1 MTADRQADYRRAL
14 ESTYGSVLT
23 RALPGPVHAC
33 ATCRGAAGNDY
44 KFCPACNGRYG
55 QGKTPRLGFC
65 LYAVKGAQLYRS
77 LFAYKE
83 SGEARYV
90 QDARQLI
97 RGVLYFAFA
106 DHYRCLEA
114 QEGSVDAWC
123 IVPSLRPTA
132 NTKSVDHALSR
143 IASSVIGDRLPE
155 LNLWTTPGEGKRVYQ
170 PERLHLVHTPDADR
184 ARHVL
189 LIEDTWVTGSNAC
202 SAAEALFR
210 EGIEKVSI
218 LTIAR
223 LVDSGYAP
231 AQPLVDRIRD
241 LANTPDS
248 MWACPWTRSGNCPT
262 IR

>member
-1 MTADRQADYRRAL
+1 MPTTGAHWT
-14 ESTYGSVLT
+14 TYGSVLT

-123 IVPSLRPTA
+123 IVPSLRSTV

-143 IASSVIGDRLPE
+143 IASKHSQRRPASRAQPVDDSRGRQARLPAR
-155 LNLWTTPGEGKRVYQ
+155 TAPPRPYA
-170 PERLHLVHTPDADR
+170 RRRSCAARAAHRRHLGHGQQRP
-184 ARHVL
+184 L
-189 LIEDTWVTGSNAC
+189 GGGSPLQGGN
-202 SAAEALFR
+202 R
-210 EGIEKVSI
+210 EG
-218 LTIAR
+218 
-223 LVDSGYAP
+223 VDP
-231 AQPLVDRIRD
+231 DDRPPR
-241 LANTPDS
+241 
-248 MWACPWTRSGNCPT
+248 G
-262 IR
+262 